1 MKTKI
6 SINSENRLY
15 IIPCKFGKRRKGYT
29 CLGFEYAF
37 ERGKAIALWLI
48 EHGVRVSN
56 PKMEN
61 IGTVSGYKEYEAL
74 INAARIRYT
83 NSNERCP
90 SELCPELI
98 GLEGRRVEV
107 IDCYGQK
114 RRFYVGKSTGWI
126 PCHLEIARID
136 SSGGPAV
143 IGAPFQTVT
152 IIQDANRR
160 Y

>member
-1 MKTKI
+1 
-6 SINSENRLY
+6 
-15 IIPCKFGKRRKGYT
+15 
-29 CLGFEYAF
+29 
-37 ERGKAIALWLI
+37 
-48 EHGVRVSN
+48 
-56 PKMEN
+56 MEN

-74 INAARIRYT
+74 INAARIYYENT
-83 NSNERCP
+83 NERCP
-90 SELCPELI
+90 VELCPELV

-136 SSGGPAV
+136 SGGGPAV
-143 IGAPFQTVT
+143 IGAPFQMVT